1 VDVIRS
7 SGGGAAAAG
16 AAPAPALDVSV
27 VVPVYN
33 ERDSLRDL
41 QREIEDGCEQTGLT
55 WEVVWVDDGST
66 DGTTEILEELAT
78 TRDPVRLVRLRRNF
92 GKSAALRAGFDHSHG
107 TIVITIDGDGQ
118 DDPAEIP
125 ALVAKL
131 VEGYD
136 VVSGWKQR
144 RQDPAFKRWGSKLF
158 NRITARLSG
167 VPLHDVNCG
176 FKAYRG
182 AAVRELEL
190 YGEQHRL
197 IPVIGYQRGWRVAEL
212 PVHHRARPHGRSK
225 FGPERYARGVLDLV
239 GVLFIGRYQH
249 RPLHFFGGMGLVSL
263 VLGFLVCAYLT
274 VIKLSGAAIGDRP
287 LLSLG
292 VLLILAGIQLITLGL
307 VGEMIT
313 ATRQDVLGARTTAQ
327 LVDRIVDGPAGP
339 ATPAARPARVAAV
352 PAPDA

>member
-1 VDVIRS
+1 V
-7 SGGGAAAAG
+7 
-16 AAPAPALDVSV
+16 AAPATAVDVSV

-33 ERDSLRDL
+33 ERDSLHDL
-41 QREIEDGCEQTGLT
+41 LREIEDGCEQTDLT

-78 TRDPVRLVRLRRNF
+78 TRDAVRLVRLRRNF

-107 TIVITIDGDGQ
+107 TIVITMDGDGQ

-125 ALVAKL
+125 ALIGKL
-131 VEGYD
+131 ADGYD

-274 VIKLSGAAIGDRP
+274 VIKVTGTAIGDRP

-327 LVDRIVDGPAGP
+327 LIDRIVDGPAQP
-339 ATPAARPARVAAV
+339 ATPAGRFARVAAV
-352 PAPDA
+352 PARDA